1 MVGCKGTVVA
11 AATAAAVAECSVV
24 EDDGVSCVTTAPL
37 VVIAAAVTDFW
48 SGFSV
53 AKATINDSCGEVA
66 LEKQYKNNDMFSE

>member
-24 EDDGVSCVTTAPL
+24 DDDGVSCVTTAPL

-53 AKATINDSCGEVA
+53 AKATINDSWGEVA
-66 LEKQYKNNDMFSE
+66 LRIIDNKNSFF